1 MNSDKKDYNEFLMY
15 HLSLVVGSTL
25 LSALSLPCCLVML
38 TSTLMIL
45 SVEGSVWEP
54 LHSV

>member
-25 LSALSLPCCLVML
+25 VSALSLPYCLLML

-45 SVEGSVWEP
+45 SVEGTVWEP

>member
-25 LSALSLPCCLVML
+25 LSALSLPCCLVVL